1 MNDVR
6 SVFDAHKIDDGMYR
20 MIEISDILHYL
31 HEIFNKTAEK
41 YPQLIQ
47 VIPTIDLTL
56 NWLLNIYDASV
67 EWFISGPVINISFSF
82 R

>member
-1 MNDVR
+1 
-6 SVFDAHKIDDGMYR
+6 

-67 EWFISGPVINISFSF
+67 E
-82 R
+82 